1 MLAFG
6 FRVAV
11 TILRHSQ
18 QTQKINRNYINVEHM
33 IQGHSDSASGR
44 VIAYR
49 FYVSSFVEPSGN
61 SVSLLTREYPTEEVR
76 TRIRG
81 TVEDY

>member
-1 MLAFG
+1 
-6 FRVAV
+6 
-11 TILRHSQ
+11 
-18 QTQKINRNYINVEHM
+18 M